1 MRVATA
7 KSASS
12 GLTIS
17 ATGLLAFAAGALSTT
32 TINLVG
38 NLYLSEIIA
47 LVAVVIANSRTTLHW
62 NSHQTVI
69 ISGLI
74 LILLGLV
81 ISDTINSTAPNDM
94 LRGWANPLFA
104 IIGIL
109 FLTDLFTRNER
120 AILLWLGGSALAHVF
135 VIDQY
140 QLSEVLAGS
149 NGFKARVAPI
159 LIPAILIFSPFMAR
173 FGKDANLFLFTVVGL
188 TFVLLGARSSGLFFM
203 ATAAVLSMM
212 RLKRGG
218 HRYVFAGVL
227 LALGYVLYLV
237 YVDYI
242 LKSGQIS
249 NSLDQFSRS
258 ANPYNPF
265 ELIRQGRSEFFVALT
280 AIRDAPLFG
289 HGSWAQDTAGTYSE
303 LLALIKGRTNVYYS
317 SIIVSHSVL
326 LTTWM
331 WGGIIAFAGALMLYV
346 PPARRA
352 VAVSPHLPPRWRP
365 ILVFLLLEISWHY
378 LFSPFGH
385 IRTSFPF
392 FIATTIALSQRYLPD
407 WKRP

>member
-1 MRVATA
+1 MRIATA
-7 KSASS
+7 KSASP

-17 ATGLLAFAAGALSTT
+17 ATGFLAFAAGALSTT

-38 NLYLSEIIA
+38 NLYVSEIIA
-47 LVAVVIANSRTTLHW
+47 LVAVAIAISRTTLHPS
-62 NSHQTVI
+62 SHETVI

-81 ISDTINSTAPNDM
+81 IADIRSSTAPNDM
-94 LRGWANPLFA
+94 LRGWANPVFA

-120 AILLWLGGSALAHVF
+120 AIFLWLVGSALAHVF

-140 QLSEVLAGS
+140 QLSEVLAES

-173 FGKDANLFLFTVVGL
+173 FGKDANLFLFSLVGL

-203 ATAAVLSMM
+203 ATATVLSLM

-218 HRYVFAGVL
+218 QRYLFAGVL

-237 YVDYI
+237 YVNYI
-242 LKSGQIS
+242 LHSGQS
-249 NSLDQFSRS
+249 GNALDQLSRS

-265 ELIRQGRSEFFVALT
+265 ELIKQGRSEFFVALT

-303 LLALIKGRTNVYYS
+303 LLARIKGRTNVYYS
-317 SIIVSHSVL
+317 NIIVSHSVL
-326 LTTWM
+326 LTAWM

-346 PPARRA
+346 TPVRCA
-352 VAVSPHLPPRWRP
+352 VAVIPHLPHRWRP
-365 ILVFLLLEISWHY
+365 ILVYLLLEISWHY

-392 FIATTIALSQRYLPD
+392 FIATTFALARRYLPG